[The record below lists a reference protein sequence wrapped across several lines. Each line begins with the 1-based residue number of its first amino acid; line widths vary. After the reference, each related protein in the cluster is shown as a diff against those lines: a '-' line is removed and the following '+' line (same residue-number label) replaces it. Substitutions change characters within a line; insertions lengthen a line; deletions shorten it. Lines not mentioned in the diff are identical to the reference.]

1 MQDGIGG
8 GSAIELWLAEADHP
22 RRDTE
27 LQRKVWEE
35 FRWEPGLEP
44 SAIAVLVADG
54 VATLSGSVRSYL
66 EKVLALRAVQQV
78 PGIQSAVDELV
89 VELPATSE
97 RSDAELSDEV
107 RRMLDWNLLVPRERV
122 RATVL
127 KGWVRLEG
135 EVDLDCQRTA
145 AEQQVERLVGVKG
158 MTNLIRVG
166 ATPAGGPL
174 KDRVGEA
181 LRRVGPSAKHVKVQT
196 HGGTVVLHGHVRSLA
211 ERSEVER
218 AVRAVPGVGEVRS
231 ELRI

>member
-8 GSAIELWLAEADHP
+8 GSAIELWLAEADHVG
-22 RRDTE
+22 RDAE

-35 FRWEPGLEP
+35 FRWEPGLQA

-66 EKVLALRAVQQV
+66 EKVLALGAVRRV
-78 PGIQSAVDELV
+78 PGIQRAVDQLV
-89 VELPATSE
+89 LELPATSK
-97 RSDAELSDEV
+97 RSDAGLRNEV
-107 RRMLDWNLLVPRERV
+107 RRVLEWNVLVPRERV

-145 AEQQVERLVGVKG
+145 AAQQVERLVGVKG
-158 MTNLIRVG
+158 ITNLIRVR
-166 ATPAGGPL
+166 PALPGGPL
-174 KDRVGEA
+174 KERVEEA
-181 LRRVGPSAKHVKVQT
+181 LRRVGPGAKHVKVQT
-196 HGGTVVLHGHVRSLA
+196 RGGTVVLHGRLRSLA
-211 ERSEVER
+211 ERSEVEC